1 MDNPFLVAALYSVGA
16 MFVWYCWATLAR
28 RLGYRSPGWI
38 GFAMLI
44 PVVGLFV
51 MLYLIFNESPNEQ
64 RLRGIDPYDPA
75 VREGA
80 SASANRESEPQ
91 PEPVAELSP
100 NKCPACNAAITV
112 QSARCPDCGIAL
124 R

>member
-1 MDNPFLVAALYSVGA
+1 MEDPILFAALYLVGA
-16 MFVWYCWATLAR
+16 IFGWYCWATLAR

-38 GFAMLI
+38 GFGMFV
-44 PVVGLFV
+44 PVFGVFI
-51 MLYLIFNESPNEQ
+51 MLYLVFNESPNEQ
-64 RLRGIDPYDPA
+64 RLRGIDPYAPA
-75 VREGA
+75 TREGI
-80 SASANRESEPQ
+80 SANPEREPQ

-100 NKCPACNAAITV
+100 NKCPACDAVITV